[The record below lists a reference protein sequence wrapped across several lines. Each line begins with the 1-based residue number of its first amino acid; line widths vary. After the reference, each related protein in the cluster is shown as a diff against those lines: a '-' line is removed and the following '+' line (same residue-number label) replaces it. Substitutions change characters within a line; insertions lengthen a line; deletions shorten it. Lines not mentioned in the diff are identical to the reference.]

1 MTEVTWT
8 MTHRAGL
15 HARPLAKFVKLI
27 KQYDAEVQ
35 VWNLTRGNGPA
46 AGDSPIKLML
56 LAVSQGHEMRISAD
70 GPEEV
75 EVIAALTDLLQN
87 NFGE

>member
-1 MTEVTWT
+1 MIDVTVT
-8 MTHRAGL
+8 MNHQAGL

-35 VWNLTRGNGPA
+35 VWNLTRGGGPA
-46 AGDSPIKLML
+46 AGNSPIKLML
-56 LAVSQGHEMRISAD
+56 LAVSQGHEMRIEAD
-70 GPEEV
+70 GPQEEEV
-75 EVIAALTDLLQN
+75 ITALVDLMKN